1 VQSAPG
7 TIGPVR
13 PRSLSFATRRRSGRT
28 LVKSGIPAYID
39 ARHGSRPSAG
49 IRPLRVH
56 CGYTGGIANSSPM
69 PFVNSIKS
77 ARERIVARRDDKR
90 TDFLRK
96 RGFDVNLT

>member
-1 VQSAPG
+1 
-7 TIGPVR
+7 
-13 PRSLSFATRRRSGRT
+13 
-28 LVKSGIPAYID
+28 
-39 ARHGSRPSAG
+39 
-49 IRPLRVH
+49 
-56 CGYTGGIANSSPM
+56 M